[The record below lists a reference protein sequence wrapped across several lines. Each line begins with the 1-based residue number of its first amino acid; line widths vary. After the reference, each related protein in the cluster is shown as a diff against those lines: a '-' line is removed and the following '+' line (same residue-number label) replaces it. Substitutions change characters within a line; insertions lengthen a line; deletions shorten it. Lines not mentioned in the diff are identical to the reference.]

1 MKYAAIRSTTRDTRR
16 KNNIGETIIDLAMEE
31 IYKYMGVPEDD
42 LVYIEKPYLSNY
54 DGETVILP
62 IVKGYPEHQSIS
74 KAFPKSIIPVFLCW
88 SLLGGSL
95 NPEDVPYLKAHE
107 PIGCRDE
114 QTLRECEKYGIN
126 AYLNGCITIC
136 FPKVNYNPNGKV
148 YMVDVPQELIKY
160 IPKELSNDA
169 VYMSHTVPSVED
181 LNALAKNFLEEYAS
195 ARLIITQRLHVA
207 IPAIA
212 MGVPV
217 VLAKNCFSSRYSWCD
232 RFVEV
237 YDINNY
243 DSINW
248 KPETIELEEYKEKMF
263 RFVSSRLKYVQ
274 ELNETCV
281 NIDRFY
287 RARTSREIITPI
299 SVTGPYIDEMVARM
313 GKNVK
318 YSLWGVTVLT
328 ESVYQYISEK
338 YPEMELIHIYD
349 KYRSLNFHGKMTE
362 KIDRISI
369 DSNEF
374 LIVCPMSTMIKNEM
388 EAHLNELGYSKEKY
402 IIAMDVI

>member
-160 IPKELSNDA
+160 IPNRSILRSDIFKIANEFDVSVTHAAMQAVLSSNAENEILICYDQGRLKWYTTA
-169 VYMSHTVPSVED
+169 SRHIYPRMVPKRCPVD
-181 LNALAKNFLEEYAS
+181 LEAAQQE
-195 ARLIITQRLHVA
+195 VD
-207 IPAIA
+207 IA
-212 MGVPV
+212 G
-217 VLAKNCFSSRYSWCD
+217 AWCD
-232 RFVEV
+232 L
-237 YDINNY
+237 Y
-243 DSINW
+243 
-248 KPETIELEEYKEKMF
+248 
-263 RFVSSRLKYVQ
+263 Q
-274 ELNETCV
+274 
-281 NIDRFY
+281 
-287 RARTSREIITPI
+287 
-299 SVTGPYIDEMVARM
+299 G
-313 GKNVK
+313 
-318 YSLWGVTVLT
+318 TVH
-328 ESVYQYISEK
+328 Q
-338 YPEMELIHIYD
+338 
-349 KYRSLNFHGKMTE
+349 E
-362 KIDRISI
+362 KIYTYGSQH
-369 DSNEF
+369 
-374 LIVCPMSTMIKNEM
+374 LILLSGDC
-388 EAHLNELGYSKEKY
+388 A
-402 IIAMDVI
+402 